1 MKLASTRRKILSTAA
16 SGLAVVGMTQ
26 TAGAQNESQ
35 NTTSDGNTTT
45 SENTTNTGTETDSG
59 GNTTSSDDDTNS
71 TSDGDETTS
80 GDEEDVSEGDSVE
93 NDTQETDAADDGDE
107 GEGQTETEDT
117 DSGDTGSCTGA
128 PTMSRTSIT
137 TPQESITAETPAT
150 VEANFRVDPTVPE
163 ECTVNIDLQ
172 YSFAQSGFQFGGGS
186 GWEQSATDIVATTFD
201 DLQSGE
207 IRSINAQIHTNGAE
221 VGDEVTVI
229 ADYEIWYEGN
239 REESFQQSGIR
250 ETVEV
255 EAVNEPSESSEDG
268 GSEEESEET
277 TDGTEIDVPGFGIPS
292 SIAAVG
298 SVGYMIKRRLD
309 SNE

>member
-1 MKLASTRRKILSTAA
+1 MKLYSTRRKILSTAA
-16 SGLAVVGMTQ
+16 SGLAIVGMTQ

-35 NTTSDGNTTT
+35 NSTSDGNTTT
-45 SENTTNTGTETDSG
+45 SENMTDPGAETDSG
-59 GNTTSSDDDTNS
+59 SPTNSSDEGTNS
-71 TSDGDETTS
+71 TSDGNETATDDE
-80 GDEEDVSEGDSVE
+80 DDSVE
-93 NDTQETDAADDGDE
+93 NDTQQSDGVDDGDDTE
-107 GEGQTETEDT
+107 SQTEAEDT
-117 DSGDTGSCTGA
+117 DSGDAGNCTGA

-137 TPQESITAETPAT
+137 TPQEAITTVTPAT

-186 GWEQSATDIVATTFD
+186 GWEQAATDIVATTFN

-207 IRSINAQIHTNGAE
+207 IRSIDAQIHTNGAE

-239 REESFQQSGIR
+239 RDESFQQSGIR
-250 ETVEV
+250 ETVAV
-255 EAVNEPSESSEDG
+255 EAINEPDGSSEDG
-268 GSEEESEET
+268 GNEEESEEA
-277 TDGTEIDVPGFGIPS
+277 TDGTEINLPGFGIPS

-309 SNE
+309 ANE